1 MKAGFAPLKESETFI
16 AFFTK
21 FNADTHIDI
30 LLCVLVGTVLTMIL
44 QSSSATVGI
53 VMVLASQG
61 LLTFEASVALILGD
75 NIGTTITAQLAS
87 LGTNINAH
95 RTANAHTLFN
105 AFGVFIIILFFPY
118 FVKLVVWATSS
129 IMFFGPPDFIIDGE
143 KPNIARYIANSH
155 TIFNV
160 VNALL
165 FLMFLP
171 FLVKTATWLT
181 PHKEEEAELDELYQ
195 IKYMDSKFVDTP
207 SVAIEQ
213 AKLEIIR
220 MGESVQRMY
229 NDAVSCLEKRSIK
242 ELSKWRKREDAID
255 TLQKEVTKFL
265 IKVGQKSIL
274 PEESREISSLLR
286 MTNNL
291 ERVGDSIE
299 NVAELIEELIEHGL
313 HLSEGGLKD
322 YEEISNEVRKFLDLT
337 VSSMRR
343 EDISILNKALALEDN
358 VNRMREE
365 MRGNYLI
372 RLQSGVCE
380 VEPGLILV
388 DMLTAFEKMGDYCF
402 NIAQAVAGVR

>member
-1 MKAGFAPLKESETFI
+1 
-16 AFFTK
+16 
-21 FNADTHIDI
+21 
-30 LLCVLVGTVLTMIL
+30 
-44 QSSSATVGI
+44 
-53 VMVLASQG
+53 
-61 LLTFEASVALILGD
+61 
-75 NIGTTITAQLAS
+75 
-87 LGTNINAH
+87 
-95 RTANAHTLFN
+95 
-105 AFGVFIIILFFPY
+105 
-118 FVKLVVWATSS
+118 
-129 IMFFGPPDFIIDGE
+129 MFFGPPDFIIDGE

-155 TIFNV
+155 TMFNV

-165 FLMFLP
+165 FLMILP

-195 IKYMDSKFVDTP
+195 IKYMDSKLVDTP

-388 DMLTAFEKMGDYCF
+388 DMLTAFEKIGDYCF